1 MANVSV
7 EVVLPPKSLALR
19 TRKQWSRFLSICA
32 HRDTNRHLSMIE
44 ADDRLRAVGLPTV
57 LGVEPFREDPTELT
71 YY

>member
-1 MANVSV
+1 
-7 EVVLPPKSLALR
+7 
-19 TRKQWSRFLSICA
+19 
-32 HRDTNRHLSMIE
+32 MIE